1 MIEFFSLDIRER
13 YQFQDFVKSNR
24 ETAEEFRHTVKKMIN
39 SEERTKERFP
49 DRNRQDNCSD
59 DPRGNCARIVR
70 VQVRSTLFVSLE
82 QQNQQSS
89 SSVFLSQQTSE
100 QYFQPQ

>member
-1 MIEFFSLDIRER
+1 VHPHNLLTLGAILKAEPLKPPSPQRTLSDLL
-13 YQFQDFVKSNR
+13 R
-24 ETAEEFRHTVKKMIN
+24 ET
-39 SEERTKERFP
+39 
-49 DRNRQDNCSD
+49 QDD
-59 DPRGNCARIVR
+59 DDIA
-70 VQVRSTLFVSLE
+70 TLFVSLD